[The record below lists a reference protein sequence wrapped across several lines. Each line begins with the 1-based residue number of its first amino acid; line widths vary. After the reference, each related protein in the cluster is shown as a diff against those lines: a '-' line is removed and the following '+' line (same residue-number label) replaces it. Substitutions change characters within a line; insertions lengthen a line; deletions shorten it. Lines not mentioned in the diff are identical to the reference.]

1 MRLRLLVLTVS
12 YPNDVAYYWDWVD
25 AFKTHPDVTAE
36 VLNIGTAEGKKRLPA
51 LMRAADAIVA
61 LHSTNSDWLA
71 DLLEV
76 TPALLD
82 RRVPLA
88 VFVGNEYNNPFPWLA
103 EKLAAVK
110 GLAADIVISQL
121 LLETAEWLYSK
132 TGARILS
139 LPHALNPRRFYPGPA
154 QSARRFDVASRSSSY
169 PIYVGDS
176 ERNDT
181 FSAAMRLQT
190 SSAFAID
197 IRLDERL
204 SPDAWAD
211 LLRDSRATLSTEAG
225 TWYLE
230 DDDRTAR
237 QVEQLLHSKGR
248 VGFVLPTWLRRW
260 LRQLPAELKDLLRRT
275 GGKVAVTYAPWA
287 VPDPGVASELADFFA
302 RIPKAPFYGKCIS
315 SRHFDALGTKT
326 LQLLTPGRYN
336 DILRRGEHYLEI
348 ASDGSNLREIVE
360 MAQDPAVWTRVTESG
375 FELGQKFTYSTRL
388 DQLVSALVN
397 VAA

>member
-1 MRLRLLVLTVS
+1 MGLRLLVLTVS

-25 AFKTHPDVTAE
+25 AFKTHQDVTAE
-36 VLNIGTAEGKKRLPA
+36 VLDIGTAEGKKRLPS
-51 LMRAADAIVA
+51 LMNAADAIVA

-71 DLLEV
+71 DLLEI
-76 TPALLD
+76 TPVLLD

-88 VFVGNEYNNPFPWLA
+88 VFVGNEYNYPFPWLA

-132 TGARILS
+132 TGARVLS

-154 QSARRFDVASRSSSY
+154 QSARRFDLASRSSSY

-176 ERNDT
+176 ERNDI
-181 FSAAMRLQT
+181 FSAAMRLQA
-190 SSAFAID
+190 SSVLAID

-230 DDDRTAR
+230 DDDRTAH
-237 QVEQLLHSKGR
+237 QVEQLLRSTGR
-248 VGFVLPTWLRRW
+248 VGFILPTWLRRR
-260 LRQLPAELKDLLRRT
+260 LRLLPAGLKDFLRRT

-287 VPDPGVASELADFFA
+287 VPDPGVASELAEFFA
-302 RIPKAPFYGKCIS
+302 RAPKAPLYGKCIS

-336 DILRRGEHYLEI
+336 DILKRGDHYLEI
-348 ASDGSNLREIVE
+348 APDGSNLLEMVE
-360 MAQDPAVWTRVTESG
+360 MAQDPAVWTRVTESA
-375 FELGQKFTYSTRL
+375 FELGQRFTYSIRI
-388 DQLVSALVN
+388 DQLVSALAE